1 MTRASDR
8 HLTEGELGASS
19 DATTRDAGASA
30 SASAGVKRRRLPGSV
45 LAAARPPPVKTARGK
60 GKGKTTKK
68 EDAEANAPRDERPR
82 SSLFDVVSDS
92 EGDDDG
98 VGVPAARPTTTVGAS
113 ATGARTLTSSAY
125 ACVRRVTDEALLEEA
140 RRLCGSD
147 ARASA
152 LATTPEP
159 ASVPREPLVE
169 SPAARAMPSPTP
181 PTRETR
187 SKTPPRAAAAAAAAP
202 LETFDDMFSMFVGGG
217 PAPAPATTSE
227 APLKPP
233 SAPVPRA
240 SPPPAPPPSST
251 TTTTTTTAK
260 PKLSFAQLMASADD
274 DGDDS
279 DD

>member
-187 SKTPPRAAAAAAAAP
+187 SKTPPRAAAAAAAP

-251 TTTTTTTAK
+251 TTTTTTAK